1 MKKEYKTPR
10 VALYCRVAHES
21 PLEID
26 LQKELLTQYAHSL
39 GHNDLAYYMDNGAS
53 GLTLDRP
60 GFCQMD
66 AAIRAGAIGTV
77 LVKDF
82 TRLGRDMW
90 PVLSWSDGVKHKGV
104 AILSMQ
110 QHGQPL
116 ISPAMDSIYKAYAS
130 QKRKKRR

>member
-26 LQKELLTQYAHSL
+26 LHKELLTQYAHSL
-39 GHNDLAYYMDNGAS
+39 GHNDLAYYIDNGTS

-60 GFCQMD
+60 GFRQMD

-82 TRLGRDMW
+82 TRLGRDIW
-90 PVLSWSDGVKHKGV
+90 QVLRWSDSVKRKGVSVLSMEQPGE
-104 AILSMQ
+104 
-110 QHGQPL
+110 PL
-116 ISPAMDSIYKAYAS
+116 ISPTMDSIYKAYAS
-130 QKRKKRR
+130 QSRTKRK